1 MAAQFEKT
9 ARADFTSETNL
20 WCTYETVA
28 SRVRAAMNELPG
40 TSVDGEVLMT
50 PLSHEKTARGATVAE
65 ARSVLEAND
74 LSPNYVFSHTSR
86 NDDAGGQ
93 YIAVSFFLWLDL
105 LRIWVAVHSESKVY
119 ADGLAA
125 VATRYLDTV
134 VAEPGV
140 SSFVPGSSPEQD
152 LESPLPI
159 SSAASIRRTSAKYL
173 HIGLKWIGGIAA
185 GVVAALIA
193 AYFIFQFG
201 WTG

>member
-1 MAAQFEKT
+1 MALKGSNT
-9 ARADFTSETNL
+9 HFTRETDL
-20 WCTYETVA
+20 WLTYETVV
-28 SRVRAAMNELPG
+28 SRVRASLDELPG

-50 PLSHEKTARGATVAE
+50 PPNHEMTARGATVAK

-74 LSPNYVFSHTSR
+74 LSPDYAFLHTSR
-86 NDDAGGQ
+86 NDTAGGQ
-93 YIAVSFFLWLDL
+93 YITVSFFLWLDL

-125 VATRYLDTV
+125 VATRYLDKV
-134 VAEPGV
+134 VAESGV
-140 SSFVPGSSPEQD
+140 SSPGPSSAPERHF
-152 LESPLPI
+152 EPLLPV
-159 SSAASIRRTSAKYL
+159 SSAAPIQRRSAKYL

-193 AYFIFQFG
+193 AYFIFQLG